1 MSDEIFFATSPE
13 GLRMHGS
20 QPAGRHAAAARNDDN
35 NLHTKSHCAQNYYL
49 ISNQS
54 NILSF
59 FITCEL

>member
-1 MSDEIFFATSPE
+1 MRYFLPLP
-13 GLRMHGS
+13 LRVC
-20 QPAGRHAAAARNDDN
+20 ACTAARCCAVVVAAAARNDDN

>member
-13 GLRMHGS
+13 GLRMHV
-20 QPAGRHAAAARNDDN
+20 AVVVVAAAARNDDN